1 MTARVTKAAATI
13 ALGITLCA
21 CASSPKYACGVPDGI
36 GCKPVR
42 AVYQASVAGVPAI
55 KVNTHPTAD
64 APPASKDAAKGA
76 PADAAAPGDPLLS
89 RPRHL
94 RVWIAR
100 WEDADGDLM
109 DASMLYLRLDRGAW
123 VLSP

>member
-1 MTARVTKAAATI
+1 MSACVTKAAATI
-13 ALGITLCA
+13 ALGMMLCA

-42 AVYQASVAGVPAI
+42 AVYQASVAGVPTI
-55 KVNTHPTAD
+55 DTTTKPTTA
-64 APPASKDAAKGA
+64 APPASKDSSHV
-76 PADAAAPGDPLLS
+76 APGDPLLS

-100 WEDADGDLM
+100 WEDADGDLV
-109 DASMLYLRLDRGAW
+109 DASMLYLRLDRGSW

>member
-1 MTARVTKAAATI
+1 MRARVTKAAATI

-42 AVYQASVAGVPAI
+42 AVYQASLAGVPVI
-55 KVNTHPTAD
+55 DTTTKPTTD
-64 APPASKDAAKGA
+64 APPASKDSRHAVPDNAV
-76 PADAAAPGDPLLS
+76 APGDPLLS

-94 RVWIAR
+94 RVWITR

-123 VLSP
+123 VLAP

>member
-1 MTARVTKAAATI
+1 MSARMTKTAATI
-13 ALGITLCA
+13 ALGMTLCA

-42 AVYQASVAGVPAI
+42 AVYQASLAGVPAI
-55 KVNTHPTAD
+55 DAKTKPTAG
-64 APPASKDAAKGA
+64 APPASKDAVKTA
-76 PADAAAPGDPLLS
+76 PADTATPGDPLLS

-100 WEDADGDLM
+100 WEDADGDLVGE
-109 DASMLYLRLDRGAW
+109 SMLYLRLDCGAW

>member
-13 ALGITLCA
+13 ALGMTLCA

-55 KVNTHPTAD
+55 KANTHPTAN
-64 APPASKDAAKGA
+64 APPASKDSSHAASD
-76 PADAAAPGDPLLS
+76 DAAAPGDPLLS

>member
-1 MTARVTKAAATI
+1 MSAHVTKAAATI

-42 AVYQASVAGVPAI
+42 AVYQASLAGVPAI
-55 KVNTHPTAD
+55 NAKTQPTAG
-64 APPASKDAAKGA
+64 APPASKDAAKRA

-89 RPRHL
+89 RPSHL

-100 WEDADGDLM
+100 WEDADGDLV
-109 DASMLYLRLDRGAW
+109 DESMLYLRLDRGSW